1 MGDSVSPQKKEVKA
15 EADEGDLSDDD
26 QMVSMIKITC
36 ALIMLSIII
45 LVSKYCILSEYLG
58 HL

>member
-36 ALIMLSIII
+36 ALIL
-45 LVSKYCILSEYLG
+45 CYL
-58 HL
+58 L